1 MAELSNFADSNLLGV
16 GNQCLSKATLAINAA
31 SAATFKTT
39 GITTFVLNGIFYTKA
54 ALSAQAFTAPTGYT
68 LPTTVAA
75 SANQQFV
82 VCLDSSGNVT
92 TYWGLPYYSTTIG
105 GNTVYVN
112 DLTNPTRIE
121 TYNSAFLPGAQAFA
135 GPPAAPLAATA
146 AATNASAPIVLA
158 PAIPATVVPIGII
171 VIKRTASGTF
181 TLGTTALD
189 DSTTLTGSAATYYDI
204 SHLPQN
210 VNL

>member
-1 MAELSNFADSNLLGV
+1 MAELSNYPNAWGASV
-16 GNQCLSKATLAINAA
+16 GNQCFSKATLAINAA

-39 GITTFVLNGIFYTKA
+39 GTTTYTVNGIFYTKA
-54 ALSAQAFTAPTGYT
+54 ALSAQAFTAPTGFT

-92 TYWGLPYYSTTIG
+92 TYWGLPYFSTTING
-105 GNTVYVN
+105 STVYVN

-121 TYNSAFLPGAQAFA
+121 QYNSAFLPGAQAFA
-135 GPPAAPLAATA
+135 GPPASPPSATA
-146 AATNASAPIVLA
+146 AATNASPPIILA
-158 PAIPATVVPIGII
+158 PAIPSTVTPIGII

-189 DSTTLTGSAATYYDI
+189 DATTLTGSAATYYDI
-204 SHLPQN
+204 AHLPKD